1 MRVYNTLSGQKEEFL
16 PQGDEVKMYVCG
28 VTPYADSHLGHAMS
42 YIIFDVIRRYLKFRG
57 YKVKY
62 VQNITDI
69 DDKIIDRAKQLGITT
84 GELAARYADSFHEDM
99 AALNILPPDEEPRA
113 TEMISEIIGVVGG
126 LVDKGYAYPVGG
138 SVYFRVKKVPDYGK
152 LSHRSLESMM
162 NAEGA
167 LGSEEKESPM
177 DFVLWKAAKAGEPLW
192 ESPWGPG
199 RPGWH
204 IECSVMSLKYLGD
217 TLDIHGGGQDLVFP
231 HHENEIAQSES
242 FTGVKP
248 FARYWLHNGLVQ
260 LGEEKMSKSL
270 GNLITIK
277 EALERYSADAIR
289 LFILSSHYR
298 SPLTYSEAALEA
310 AERGLVRLRQAVRD
324 KLGENE
330 PTGEMVTETYKKRFI
345 EAMDDDFNT
354 PRALATMFDLAHD
367 VNRLSEAGY
376 GVALAQQVLLDMA
389 GVLGLTLKPP
399 EEAPLD
405 ISLLEQILLDTGERV
420 RKGGLK
426 MDIAASVLDA
436 DSIMRFLIS
445 ARNQLREAKQYQLA
459 DEIRA
464 RLDKLGIT
472 LEDTPQ
478 GTVWTRK
485 R

>member
-1 MRVYNTLSGQKEEFL
+1 M
-16 PQGDEVKMYVCG
+16 
-28 VTPYADSHLGHAMS
+28 
-42 YIIFDVIRRYLKFRG
+42 
-57 YKVKY
+57 
-62 VQNITDI
+62 
-69 DDKIIDRAKQLGITT
+69 
-84 GELAARYADSFHEDM
+84 
-99 AALNILPPDEEPRA
+99 
-113 TEMISEIIGVVGG
+113 
-126 LVDKGYAYPVGG
+126 
-138 SVYFRVKKVPDYGK
+138 
-152 LSHRSLESMM
+152 
-162 NAEGA
+162 
-167 LGSEEKESPM
+167 
-177 DFVLWKAAKAGEPLW
+177 
-192 ESPWGPG
+192 
-199 RPGWH
+199 
-204 IECSVMSLKYLGD
+204 
-217 TLDIHGGGQDLVFP
+217 
-231 HHENEIAQSES
+231 
-242 FTGVKP
+242 
-248 FARYWLHNGLVQ
+248 
-260 LGEEKMSKSL
+260 
-270 GNLITIK
+270 
-277 EALERYSADAIR
+277 
-289 LFILSSHYR
+289 SSHYR